1 MKNRKFGKFIII
13 FLIIC
18 FIILFPYIVE
28 NMLVH
33 GPSISR
39 FENDVW
45 FSFIGS
51 YSGGIITVVV
61 LFATIRYNNRS
72 NKLEYERRKIK
83 DIYAKEKADLDNIID
98 LLILH
103 KISFSDE
110 SMGMQNLK
118 EFFHELQTV
127 SIMIKY
133 ANRDSEERES
143 FYSFL
148 SCNCILYGVSIE
160 ALIAQYQRDGD
171 IDYVAKELRKTASSI
186 RENIYVRKKEYLS
199 YLENE
204 EKERLK
210 QLFA

>member
-1 MKNRKFGKFIII
+1 MKNSKCGKF
-13 FLIIC
+13 FLILLIIS
-18 FIILFPYIVE
+18 FIILLPYIIEYVIC
-28 NMLVH
+28 H
-33 GPSISR
+33 GPSISN
-39 FENDVW
+39 FDNDVW

-51 YSGGIITVVV
+51 YLGGIITVVV

-72 NKLEYERRKIK
+72 NKLEYERRKIT
-83 DIYAKEKADLDNIID
+83 DNYAKEKADLDKVID
-98 LLILH
+98 LLTLR
-103 KISFSDE
+103 KIRFSEE

-118 EFFHELQTV
+118 DFFHELQTV

-143 FYSFL
+143 FYGFL

-160 ALIAQYQRDGD
+160 ALIDKYQRDRD
-171 IDYVAKELRKTASSI
+171 IEYVAMELRKTAASI
-186 RENIYVRKKEYLS
+186 REDIYKREKEYLN

>member
-1 MKNRKFGKFIII
+1 MKKGKLGKF
-13 FLIIC
+13 LISLWIVC
-18 FIILFPYIVE
+18 FIVLFPYIVE
-28 NMLVH
+28 YILLH
-33 GPSISR
+33 GPSISS

-72 NKLEYERRKIK
+72 NKLEYERGKIK
-83 DIYAKEKADLDNIID
+83 DIYTKEKVDLDNIID
-98 LLILH
+98 LLVLN

-110 SMGMQNLK
+110 NLGMQNLK
-118 EFFHELQTV
+118 DFFHELQTV
-127 SIMIKY
+127 TIMIKY

-148 SCNCILYGVSIE
+148 SSNCILYGVSIE
-160 ALIAQYQRDGD
+160 ALIAQYTRDRD
-171 IDYVAKELRKTASSI
+171 IGYVATELRKMAASI
-186 RENIYVRKKEYLS
+186 REDIYVRKKEYLS

-210 QLFA
+210 QLFI

>member
-1 MKNRKFGKFIII
+1 MKNSKFGRFCAIL
-13 FLIIC
+13 LIIC
-18 FIILFPYIVE
+18 LIVLFPYIVE
-28 NMLVH
+28 RILFY

-51 YSGGIITVVV
+51 YSGGIITMVV

-72 NKLEYERRKIK
+72 NKLEYERGKIK
-83 DIYAKEKADLDNIID
+83 DIYDKEKAELDNIID
-98 LLILH
+98 LLMLK
-103 KISFSDE
+103 KINFSDE

-118 EFFHELQTV
+118 GFFHELQTV

-148 SCNCILYGVSIE
+148 SYNCILYGVSIE
-160 ALIAQYQRDGD
+160 ALIAKYQQDGD
-171 IDYVAKELRKTASSI
+171 IEYVAMELRKTAADI
-186 RENIYVRKKEYLS
+186 REDIYKKEQEYLN

-204 EKERLK
+204 ETERLK
-210 QLFA
+210 QLFD

>member
-1 MKNRKFGKFIII
+1 MKNSKFSKLFLILLII
-13 FLIIC
+13 F

-28 NMLVH
+28 YVICH
-33 GPSISR
+33 GPSISSLD
-39 FENDVW
+39 NDVW

-51 YSGGIITVVV
+51 YVGGIITVVV
-61 LFATIRYNNRS
+61 LFITIRYNNRS
-72 NKLEYERRKIK
+72 NRLEYERRKIK
-83 DIYAKEKADLDNIID
+83 DNYAKEKADLDYVID
-98 LLILH
+98 LLTLH
-103 KISFSDE
+103 KIRFSEE

-118 EFFHELQTV
+118 DFFHELQTV

-148 SCNCILYGVSIE
+148 SSNCILYGVSIE
-160 ALIAQYQRDGD
+160 ALIDQYTRDRD
-171 IDYVAKELRKTASSI
+171 IEYVAMELRKTAASI
-186 RENIYVRKKEYLS
+186 REDIYIRKKEYLN

>member
-1 MKNRKFGKFIII
+1 MKKGKLGKF
-13 FLIIC
+13 LISLFIVC
-18 FIILFPYIVE
+18 FIVLFPYIVE
-28 NMLVH
+28 YILLH
-33 GPSISR
+33 GPSISS

-51 YSGGIITVVV
+51 YVGGIITVVV
-61 LFATIRYNNRS
+61 LFITIRYNNRS
-72 NKLEYERRKIK
+72 NRLEYERRKIK
-83 DIYAKEKADLDNIID
+83 DNYAKEKADLDYVID
-98 LLILH
+98 LLTLH
-103 KISFSDE
+103 KIRFSEE

-118 EFFHELQTV
+118 DFFHELQTV

-148 SCNCILYGVSIE
+148 SSNCILYGVSIE
-160 ALIAQYQRDGD
+160 ALIDQYTRDRD
-171 IDYVAKELRKTASSI
+171 IEYVAMELRKTAASI
-186 RENIYVRKKEYLS
+186 REDIYIRKKEYLN